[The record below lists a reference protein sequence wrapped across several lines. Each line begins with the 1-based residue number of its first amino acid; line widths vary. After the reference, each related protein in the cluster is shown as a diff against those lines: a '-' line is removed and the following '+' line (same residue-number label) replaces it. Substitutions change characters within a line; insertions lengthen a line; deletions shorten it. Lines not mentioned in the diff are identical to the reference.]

1 MLRPG
6 LRVTV
11 KLSNKPVPT
20 GDFGAR
26 YDYTF
31 HYAGKRAVLPY
42 LMTWEESMYGPPEP
56 CAFLAVAFDIARG
69 HEEWIY
75 NRGYPRS
82 LVEKVLGPTT
92 ERGLRKLLGD
102 QYDAVVWY
110 SARWPFPKRDSAVAW
125 CRGMREL

>member
-20 GDFGAR
+20 SDFNRR

-31 HYAGKRAVLPY
+31 HYRGKRVVLPY
-42 LMTWEESMYGPPEP
+42 LATWESSAYGLPEP
-56 CAFLAVAFDIARG
+56 CEFLEGAANIGRA

-75 NRGYPRS
+75 DTGYPRS
-82 LVEKVLGPTT
+82 LATKVLGPSI
-92 ERGLRKLLGD
+92 ERGLRKLFGN
-102 QYDAVVWY
+102 QYDAVMWY
-110 SARWPFPKRDSAVAW
+110 GFPERNNVASW
-125 CRGMREL
+125 CRGTREL